1 MDKKMF
7 LVRVACDAAAC
18 ICAFA
23 CVSDHLERKKI
34 CKSEIWTLLP
44 RANQLMIAFHVLAD

>member
-18 ICAFA
+18 IRAFA
-23 CVSDHLERKKI
+23 CVSDHLECKKF
-34 CKSEIWTLLP
+34 
-44 RANQLMIAFHVLAD
+44 ANLKFGLSSHEPTS